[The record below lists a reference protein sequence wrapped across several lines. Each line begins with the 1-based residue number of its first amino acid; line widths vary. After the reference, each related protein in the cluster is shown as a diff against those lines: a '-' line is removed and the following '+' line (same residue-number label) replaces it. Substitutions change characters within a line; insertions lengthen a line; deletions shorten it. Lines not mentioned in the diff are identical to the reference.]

1 MNDQSPQE
9 GANGPE
15 RPAPRPFPNSD
26 YVRPGIDDRPDLD
39 KALTDEDKAA
49 VARLAVRQKPKTPPA
64 AADQPEVQAAA
75 MGVTAPVGGADEPVP
90 ALESAFLDM
99 RDPMVD
105 ANGDR
110 PTKTQILRMKIGF
123 ACTAF
128 FLALALAA
136 LNITLVPQELDAL
149 SGPVGGAIGLAWV
162 LGVGIVCSFV
172 ATIFFLPLSDH
183 TRTPFGRRAPWFAG
197 GTILSV
203 IFAFALS
210 ACHAPAAV
218 GIVWAIMQI
227 GIAAALCSLHASLGE
242 RVPDKFRDAVGRW
255 RTVGLLAGL
264 VCGIWLGV
272 LMAHNPAE
280 GMDLCAIGLLIAG
293 IVGLF
298 VIPRESSTV
307 YSRAK
312 PMTNDDLLVT
322 LRVPHPTRAW
332 RMICFTRLFA
342 SAGAVLAIAFVWF
355 VVRYLHG
362 AGEGLDVRATMIM
375 VALMGLLA
383 CAMALLS
390 EGVTDLIRSSTDND
404 QLVLMVGVVL
414 SIVAAVV
421 PLVSYTTAGLYVFAG
436 VGGFAVHMV
445 DDALQALA
453 VSSVP
458 QIDRAAG
465 YLAVFN
471 SSATLGRLLG
481 VAAGGFVFAFAATFS
496 SVFLWAA
503 VAFAL
508 AGVCAAVAIASS
520 RKQG

>member
-1 MNDQSPQE
+1 MKTISTISRIGLCLATALLMLGNTLWAQE
-9 GANGPE
+9 TDPAKYQVQGLWRNHDKDSLFPSKAYQRLYFGA
-15 RPAPRPFPNSD
+15 
-26 YVRPGIDDRPDLD
+26 
-39 KALTDEDKAA
+39 
-49 VARLAVRQKPKTPPA
+49 
-64 AADQPEVQAAA
+64 
-75 MGVTAPVGGADEPVP
+75 
-90 ALESAFLDM
+90 SA
-99 RDPMVD
+99 
-105 ANGDR
+105 G
-110 PTKTQILRMKIGF
+110 
-123 ACTAF
+123 
-128 FLALALAA
+128 ALAITDRVSTCSQAVFSAHAGYRFSPIHSLR
-136 LNITLVPQELDAL
+136 LN
-149 SGPVGGAIGLAWV
+149 
-162 LGVGIVCSFV
+162 LGYSRFN
-172 ATIFFLPLSDH
+172 
-183 TRTPFGRRAPWFAG
+183 
-197 GTILSV
+197 
-203 IFAFALS
+203 
-210 ACHAPAAV
+210 
-218 GIVWAIMQI
+218 
-227 GIAAALCSLHASLGE
+227 
-242 RVPDKFRDAVGRW
+242 VPDKFRDAVGRW

-390 EGVTDLIRSSTDND
+390 EGVTDLIRSSTDNA

-436 VGGFAVHMV
+436 VGGLAVHMV